1 MTTTPDKTSP
11 RFPPWARRGAVV
23 AIGLAIALAAI
34 IYGLQT
40 PSTDRAGQSTV
51 DGTEQATLGAKLLNP
66 EEQRASAPLFKMQT
80 ASFGD
85 GSVFDLEAQ
94 RGNIVVMFYMA
105 GWCLS
110 CIPEAQALARLH
122 RESSSQGVTILAI
135 DMEPGE
141 SESELASFREQAGG
155 GEHLWAVDREGV
167 AIRSYQVQT
176 LDTTVAI
183 DRKGRVAY
191 RDERITDYETLAAVV
206 TALMSAETEK

>member
-1 MTTTPDKTSP
+1 MTTTPDETSH
-11 RFPPWARRGAVV
+11 RFPTWARRGTVA

-34 IYGLQT
+34 LYGLQA
-40 PSTDRAGQSTV
+40 PPTDRTSDTTV
-51 DGTEQATLGAKLLNP
+51 EGNERVTLGAKLLEP
-66 EEQRASAPLFKMQT
+66 EQQRVVAPLFKMQT

-94 RGNIVVMFYMA
+94 RGNVVVMFYMA

-122 RESSSQGVTILAI
+122 RESSGQGVTILAI
-135 DMEPGE
+135 DVEQGE
-141 SESELASFREQAGG
+141 SESELAVFRKQAGG

-176 LDTTVAI
+176 LDTTVVI
-183 DRKGRVAY
+183 DRNGRVAY

-206 TALMSAETEK
+206 TALMSAETGK